1 MQLHKIIAQSIQ
13 LYFEFLFIMK
23 RGGEMNKTRRINL
36 RVTENEYQKIVG
48 KAKKANLS
56 ISRYVSLSALDKE
69 IIFFDD
75 IKRMNHELS
84 KIGNNLNQLTVL
96 AHQGKIKEVNLTKT
110 REAFSGLWDELC
122 KLVKRKG

>member
-1 MQLHKIIAQSIQ
+1 MI
-13 LYFEFLFIMK
+13 
-23 RGGEMNKTRRINL
+23 KTRRINL
-36 RVTENEYQKIVG
+36 RVTEKEYQKIVE

-56 ISRYVSLSALDKE
+56 ISRYVSLSALDKD

-75 IKRMNHELS
+75 IKEMNFKLS
-84 KIGNNLNQLTVL
+84 KIGNNLNQLTLL

-110 REAFSGLWDELC
+110 KEVFSDMWDELC

>member
-1 MQLHKIIAQSIQ
+1 LSKI
-13 LYFEFLFIMK
+13 
-23 RGGEMNKTRRINL
+23 RRINL
-36 RVTENEYQKIVG
+36 RVTETKYQKIVG

-75 IKRMNHELS
+75 IKIMNHKLS

-96 AHQGKIKEVNLTKT
+96 AH
-110 REAFSGLWDELC
+110 
-122 KLVKRKG
+122 

>member
-1 MQLHKIIAQSIQ
+1 L
-13 LYFEFLFIMK
+13 
-23 RGGEMNKTRRINL
+23 NKTKRINL
-36 RVTENEYQKIVG
+36 RVTDNEYQKIVG

-75 IKRMNHELS
+75 IKLMNHELS

-96 AHQGKIKEVNLTKT
+96 AHQGKIKEVNLTQA
-110 REAFSGLWDELC
+110 RDVFSGQWDELC
-122 KLVKRKG
+122 KLVKRKGK